1 MISSEIST
9 STSAFSPLTV
19 GISPHIVS
27 ARRGVVLKPPGTDNV
42 TVARVSTVITF
53 KCQRPPTR
61 ELHTNQPTPSA
72 SRVKSEKPNNG
83 VIHFYLAVA
92 HGSFG
97 YSALLRRHLSSSLYK
112 RTTLLAGKLRV
123 ISREDCSY
131 VFREVIENAVNKVR

>member
-19 GISPHIVS
+19 GISLHIVS
-27 ARRGVVLKPPGTDNV
+27 ARRGVVLKPPGTDTV

-53 KCQRPPTR
+53 KCQRTPTR
-61 ELHTNQPTPSA
+61 ELHTNQPTSSA
-72 SRVKSEKPNNG
+72 SRVKSEKPSNS

-97 YSALLRRHLSSSLYK
+97 YSALLRRHLSSSLQAHHTAGWETA
-112 RTTLLAGKLRV
+112 RTLARRL
-123 ISREDCSY
+123 
-131 VFREVIENAVNKVR
+131 